1 MPIPDFDHNN
11 VLPPFINGSPG
22 TAANHS
28 PYVCSILEFCEKF
41 ATTEIRINLL
51 INFIKF
57 RIKIHESEITSGFQW
72 VDGSFLEDK
81 EKILKKG
88 PDDIDVATFFEVTSP
103 NTRNKIESEFPEFI
117 QRELAK
123 NNYKIDHLLIHI
135 PALPPYH
142 LIRSTNFISKLFSYS
157 RRGVYKGMVEI
168 HLNSISE
175 DMVALEYLN
184 GIVL

>member
-22 TAANHS
+22 NAANHS

-41 ATTEIRINLL
+41 ATTEIRIDLL
-51 INFIKF
+51 TNFIKF

-81 EKILKKG
+81 EKILG
-88 PDDIDVATFFEVTSP
+88 EDPSDIDVATFFQVTSP
-103 NTRNKIESEFPEFI
+103 NTVDKINSDFPEFF
-117 QRELAK
+117 QRKLAK
-123 NNYKIDHLLIHI
+123 NKYKLDHLLIHV
-135 PALPPYH
+135 PALNPYQ
-142 LIRSTNFISKLFSYS
+142 LIRNTNFISKLFSYS

-168 HLNSISE
+168 HLNSIHE
-175 DMVALEYLN
+175 DRLALDYLN